1 MLGNVK
7 CKKRFNDY
15 LHNVINRKIMDKEV
29 LKLIIE
35 ALKNI
40 SWDAMCAGGSMSNN
54 FIKAEECI
62 KKLEEI
68 VNE

>member
-1 MLGNVK
+1 
-7 CKKRFNDY
+7 
-15 LHNVINRKIMDKEV
+15 MDKEV

-40 SWDAMCAGGSMSNN
+40 SWDAMCAGGSMSDNY
-54 FIKAEECI
+54 IKAEECI